1 MGSAVVRLRGWLAR
15 LYVKIDGLVNNL
27 LSNFGVEVERKRG
40 RISIGL
46 FAGRESVFT
55 GGEGELGVVFD
66 RLASPDRQVR
76 IAAFFPHVPLA

>member
-1 MGSAVVRLRGWLAR
+1 MGSAIVRLRGWLAR

-27 LSNFGVEVERKRG
+27 LSNFGVEVERKRR
-40 RISIGL
+40 RISL
-46 FAGRESVFT
+46 FAGRESVFA